1 MERKDGTYDE
11 LEPIEW
17 ELVHADPHWICELIK
32 QNRPYSLT
40 IFPNPDVFNAIVSDQ
55 ISKEWSPPTMDLLDF
70 TANLMEATA
79 TEFIEGMSLVRSL
92 PFLAN
97 YLIEKSSD
105 VVESIKEEM
114 KKQIDML
121 LRREQRPF
129 TQNDY
134 LRENLSKLRSERL
147 KEEVLSTI
155 RAHCGTGSEMKQ
167 ICPDDLL
174 SAVNNDFDRNQKM
187 SLDDH
192 LAEEMQN
199 DLNAYGKV
207 VFKRFIDNVPMIWI
221 GILENFPGRMNE
233 LLYGLTDDE
242 INQLVSAPADVIKR
256 KNELK
261 DEVATLESG
270 INTIKCLSR
279 GGISI

>member
-1 MERKDGTYDE
+1 MWELSHAPRE
-11 LEPIEW
+11 LEPIER

-32 QNRPYSLT
+32 QNRPYSL
-40 IFPNPDVFNAIVSDQ
+40 ILDPDVFNAIVSDQ

-79 TEFIEGMSLVRSL
+79 TEFIEGMSLVRSV

-114 KKQIDML
+114 KKQVDML

-155 RAHCGTGSEMKQ
+155 RAHTVEQ
-167 ICPDDLL
+167 DL
-174 SAVNNDFDRNQKM
+174 K
-187 SLDDH
+187 
-192 LAEEMQN
+192 
-199 DLNAYGKV
+199 
-207 VFKRFIDNVPMIWI
+207 
-221 GILENFPGRMNE
+221 
-233 LLYGLTDDE
+233 
-242 INQLVSAPADVIKR
+242 
-256 KNELK
+256 
-261 DEVATLESG
+261 
-270 INTIKCLSR
+270 
-279 GGISI
+279 